1 MPDVLE
7 IVSLNDAEIRQ
18 ALIQRLTT
26 RNIKP
31 RAVMEE
37 LRVHNGNAI
46 ADVVTLH
53 TEAHCYEIKG
63 SDDKIERIVIQG
75 RFYNTAFRRITL
87 VTTECKLR
95 GAMKFS
101 PAFWGIMIVLRDED
115 AVRFRHVRKARLN
128 PQFDRESASMTLWKS
143 EMLDLLQER
152 EFRRKPRAFLAHV
165 IAQTRRNFEVSSS
178 ICELLLGRHHSLR
191 P

>member
-1 MPDVLE
+1 MSDTLE
-7 IVSLNDAEIRQ
+7 ASPLNDAEIRR
-18 ALIQRLTT
+18 ALIQRLST

-63 SDDKIERIVIQG
+63 SEDKIERVVVQG

-87 VTTECKLR
+87 VTTERKLR

-101 PAFWGIMIVLRDED
+101 PGFWGIMIALRDHN

-128 PQFDRESASMTLWKS
+128 PQFDRESAAMTLWKS

-152 EFRRKPRAFLAHV
+152 DFRRKPRTVLAQL

-178 ICELLLGRHHSLR
+178 ICDALLGRHQSLR

>member
-1 MPDVLE
+1 ME
-7 IVSLNDAEIRQ
+7 AVSLNDAEIRQ
-18 ALIQRLTT
+18 ALIRRLTT

-63 SDDKIERIVIQG
+63 SDDKIERVVVQG

-87 VTTECKLR
+87 VTTERKLR
-95 GAMKFS
+95 RATKFS
-101 PAFWGIMIVLRDED
+101 PAYWGIMIALRDED

-128 PQFDRESASMTLWKS
+128 PQFDRESAVMTLWKS

-152 EFRRKPRAFLAHV
+152 ELRRKPRAFLAQL
-165 IAQTRRNFEVSSS
+165 IAQTRRNLEVSSS
-178 ICELLLGRHHSLR
+178 ICELLIGRHHSLR

>member
-1 MPDVLE
+1 MPDALE
-7 IVSLNDAEIRQ
+7 AASLNDAEIRR

-63 SDDKIERIVIQG
+63 SDDKIERVVVQG
-75 RFYNTAFRRITL
+75 RFYNRAFRRITL
-87 VTTECKLR
+87 VTTERKLR
-95 GAMKFS
+95 PAMKLS
-101 PAFWGIMIVLRDED
+101 PAFWGIMIALRDD
-115 AVRFRHVRKARLN
+115 NAVRFRHVRKARLN
-128 PQFDRESASMTLWKS
+128 PQFDRESAAMTLWKS
-143 EMLDLLQER
+143 EMLDLLKER
-152 EFRRKPRAFLAHV
+152 EFRRKPRVFLAQL
-165 IAQTRRNFEVSSS
+165 IAQTRRNYEVSSS
-178 ICELLLGRHHSLR
+178 ICDLLLGRHNGLK